1 MWRNQN
7 TTVTLTK
14 TFQPLISGVCQNFLQ
29 FLRHWVTAYP
39 RRVSDDSSPH
49 LDCVTLIKQGSGW
62 LQTLPPCCHQGGYF
76 KRMLFSCHS
85 KLTYGYQRYVRGYQ
99 RYVRG
104 QTDRHGHCNTLLLY
118 RGQSNNT
125 LIPATLTKL
134 LTEIPLKIQKYFEM
148 IYYGRVVVCRGYY

>member
-85 KLTYGYQRYVRGYQ
+85 KLTYGYQRYVRG
-99 RYVRG
+99 

-118 RGQSNNT
+118 RRQSNNT

-148 IYYGRVVVCRGYY
+148 IYYGRVVVRRGYY